1 VSSIELNGL
10 FNIVGF
16 IAGLVAVVVLFGIVK
31 RTKDAVRH
39 GFLFALLGMVAFVIV
54 EIFKIF
60 EVFQIIIGQKIVAD
74 VFGVFFVLLLLAGMW
89 KLRTL
94 IKGLSDFGQAFVLT
108 SEKERENKLA
118 SLVKD
123 VKGVCYVTLKDPYKR
138 IVDFLDMY
146 GIDTSAMQFIDAS
159 GVKCDAENCI
169 EINND
174 PDEIQSTLDRVLKEK
189 GFGCVIVDNIAAV
202 EKIKKFEVPKF
213 VQDTASL
220 IKANDAQGFFIGKM
234 ENLGKETI
242 NDITMLVDKVIGDK
256 KW

>member
-1 VSSIELNGL
+1 MSSIELNGL

-31 RTKDAVRH
+31 RTKDGMRH

-60 EVFQIIIGQKIVAD
+60 EVFQITVGQTIVAD
-74 VFGVFFVLLLLAGMW
+74 VFGVFFVLPLLAGMW
-89 KLRTL
+89 KIRTL

-108 SEKERENKLA
+108 SEEERESKLA
-118 SLVKD
+118 FLVRD

-146 GIDTSAMQFIDAS
+146 GIDTSVMQFIDAS

-220 IKANDAQGFFIGKM
+220 IKANEARGFFIGKM

-242 NDITMLVDKVIGDK
+242 NDITVLVDKVIGDK